1 MGAEFLPK
9 SSENDLSGDYQAA
22 PVILG
27 LLPAALVDHI
37 ARVDLSI
44 LSRIPGNHSNRWVEI
59 GGRLQVGGNRSRC
72 CGGREGCERGA
83 ASNVLK
89 ADGVEGGVAGRWFVE

>member
-9 SSENDLSGDYQAA
+9 PSENDLSGDYQAA

-44 LSRIPGNHSNRWVEI
+44 LSRIPGEPGGSFPVHSLPLIFLNF
-59 GGRLQVGGNRSRC
+59 LLS
-72 CGGREGCERGA
+72 
-83 ASNVLK
+83 
-89 ADGVEGGVAGRWFVE
+89 